1 MVEVYL
7 DGVALEMPENTSIGL
22 SVGIASITDPI
33 SASAS
38 YSQTISVPMTPHNS
52 KAFRHTEQILSPE
65 IFNHTEHTAAVYEDG
80 VELIKGK
87 AYYEGATDTEY
98 KMQIVG
104 NEFDWL
110 ERIRDKK
117 LNEIDSDKVSEFR
130 PYAEMTDAQ
139 RKAVFFGLLD
149 HGCWWQEI
157 GEEKIRRQWATY
169 ADLVPFVGLHTILQ
183 SIFKG
188 YTINADTISNL
199 LTRLYV
205 TGAWKAPENADV
217 LAEENEWEVSCT
229 GRNIR
234 EVTANDITE
243 VVVGTKVTA
252 DNHDN
257 EAAYCD
263 VFDNVES
270 DPNNRIE
277 VEDKEVSVGEDV
289 ANHNVLS
296 FAPSEDCNTAY
307 KMRLQY
313 TTQMAVRDY
322 TPIFADTIHF
332 GGMPIA
338 QLGLEDSNALAGGM
352 LNSESFSRYKSN
364 DITLLQSDQVI
375 PDSEMRNF
383 YLKLSN
389 PELYSEV
396 VQVAVSVVGKG
407 QYYWYNKQRI
417 SKDVMSEMLIRGA
430 INFDYDNDKA
440 FNLNNDHPDTG
451 VRAAI
456 GLVTHS
462 GYVVIISDNQR
473 ALDIWQP
480 ENVSRGDATPAVRI
494 RVGSSRYLGAEYNNS
509 IVQLWQVG
517 EDDTISFDVQ
527 LLTPAFRVST
537 LEPSSLAVG
546 FTSSNAT
553 MLGSRELIVGVGE
566 ATLSPVFNSVLS
578 YGYRVSL
585 NDVGGEAN
593 ATDILKGIMHL
604 FNLRV
609 YCNPDTKQV
618 HLLPYSDFYNNIVVD
633 WRKRVDLDK
642 GVEITTIGDD
652 IGNALKLTYQE
663 ATPAAQHYN
672 ARHTEPYLS
681 WRTPL
686 LSKRSNKEYE
696 LQSAVFSAPM
706 TIPTQEIFPHSPLG
720 GSLLNVVADD
730 TQDTLYDFNNE
741 IPQVLVQ
748 VIAPTEDPTE
758 AIQYVGAKGLLADY
772 EQPDF
777 VVVDRN
783 EQTSISFADTKD
795 VQGLHKYY
803 DKQVEAWNYGKRIVC
818 YCRVL
823 PQEMESLRKAGTS
836 VVDFR
841 SRFLLN
847 IGGEDIYCRLESIEN
862 YEPQNTT
869 HKCTFVY

>member
-7 DGVALEMPENTSIGL
+7 DGIALEMPENTSIGL

-38 YSQTISVPMTPHNS
+38 YSQTISVPRTPHNS
-52 KAFRHTEQILSPE
+52 KVFRHTEQILSPE

-87 AYYEGATDTEY
+87 AYYEGATDSEY
-98 KMQIVG
+98 KLQIVG

-110 ERIRDKK
+110 ERIREKK
-117 LNEIDSDKVSEFR
+117 LNEIDSDKVSQFR
-130 PYAEMTDAQ
+130 TYAEMTDAQ

-188 YTINADTISNL
+188 YTINAGTISSL

-205 TGAWKAPENADV
+205 TGAWKEQENADV
-217 LAEENEWEVSCT
+217 LAADNEWEVSCT

-234 EVTANDITE
+234 EVTANGTTE

-252 DNHDN
+252 DNHGN

-263 VFDNVES
+263 VFDCVEN

-277 VEDKEVSVGEDV
+277 VEDNEVSVGEDV
-289 ANHNVLS
+289 ANHSVLS

-313 TTQMAVRDY
+313 TTQMAVQDY

-332 GGMPIA
+332 GGMPVA

-352 LNSESFSRYKSN
+352 LNSESFSSYKSN
-364 DITLLQSDQVI
+364 DITLLQSGQVI

-417 SKDVMSEMLIRGA
+417 SKDVKSEMLIRGA
-430 INFDYDNDKA
+430 VNFDYSDKV
-440 FNLNNDHPDTG
+440 FNIGTNDHPDTG

-456 GLVTHS
+456 GLVTLD
-462 GYVVIISDNQR
+462 GEVLIISNNER
-473 ALDIWQP
+473 ALKKWQP
-480 ENVSRGDATPAVRI
+480 ELRDRGDIASPAVRI
-494 RVGSSRYLGAEYNNS
+494 RVTEARYNS
-509 IVQLWQVG
+509 NYRDAVVQLWQVG
-517 EDDTISFDVQ
+517 EDDTISLDVQ

-553 MLGSRELIVGVGE
+553 MLGSKELIVGVGE
-566 ATLSPVFNSVLS
+566 ASLSPVFNSVLP

-593 ATDILKGIMHL
+593 ATDMLKAIMHL

-609 YCNPDTKQV
+609 YCNPDTKEV
-618 HLLPYSDFYNNIVVD
+618 NLLPHSDFYNNVVVD

-642 GVEITTIGDD
+642 GVEVTTIGDD

-681 WRTPL
+681 YRTPL

-696 LQSAVFSAPM
+696 LQNAVFSAPM
-706 TIPTQEIFPHSPLG
+706 TIPTQEIFTASPLG
-720 GSLLNVVADD
+720 GSLLNVVAEDA
-730 TQDTLYDFNNE
+730 QETLYDFNNE

-748 VIAPTEDPTE
+748 VPAPTDDPTE

-783 EQTSISFADTKD
+783 EQTSISFADTKG
-795 VQGLHKYY
+795 VPGLHKYY
-803 DKQVEAWNYGKRIVC
+803 DKQIDAWNYGKRIVC

>member
-1 MVEVYL
+1 M
-7 DGVALEMPENTSIGL
+7 DGIALEMPENTSIGL
-22 SVGIASITDPI
+22 SVGIASITDPV
-33 SASAS
+33 SARVS
-38 YSQTISVPMTPHNS
+38 YSQTISVPRTPHNS
-52 KAFRHTEQILSPE
+52 KVFRHTEQILSPE

-87 AYYEGATDTEY
+87 AYYEGATDSEY

-117 LNEIDSDKVSEFR
+117 LNEIDSDKVSEFKK
-130 PYAEMTDAQ
+130 YANMTDAQ
-139 RKAVFFGLLD
+139 RKAIFFGLLD

-217 LAEENEWEVSCT
+217 LAEDNEWEVSCT

-234 EVTANDITE
+234 EVTANGNTE

-252 DNHDN
+252 DNHGN

-270 DPNNRIE
+270 DPHNRIE
-277 VEDKEVSVGEDV
+277 VESNEVSVGEDV

-313 TTQMAVRDY
+313 TTQMAVQDY

-332 GGMPIA
+332 GGMPVA

-352 LNSESFSRYKSN
+352 LNSEGFSSYKSN
-364 DITLLQSDQVI
+364 EITLLQSGRI

-389 PELYSEV
+389 PELYSKV
-396 VQVAVSVVGKG
+396 VQVAVSVIGKS
-407 QYYWYNKQRI
+407 QYYWYNSQTI
-417 SKDVMSEMLIRGA
+417 SEDVKSEMFIRGA
-430 INFDYDNDKA
+430 VNFDYSDKVFDILA
-440 FNLNNDHPDTG
+440 NGHPDTG

-456 GLVTHS
+456 GLVTHDGEVLIIGGDES
-462 GYVVIISDNQR
+462 AILMWKPILKGYQPNQK
-473 ALDIWQP
+473 
-480 ENVSRGDATPAVRI
+480 VRI
-494 RVGSSRYLGAEYNNS
+494 MTNPTYKKNYRDAK
-509 IVQLWQVG
+509 VQLWQVG

-553 MLGSRELIVGVGE
+553 MLGSKELIVGVGE
-566 ATLSPVFNSVLS
+566 ATLSPVFNSVLP

-593 ATDILKGIMHL
+593 ATDMLKAIMHL

-618 HLLPYSDFYNNIVVD
+618 HLLPYSDFYNNVVVD

-681 WRTPL
+681 YRTPL

-696 LQSAVFSAPM
+696 LQNAVFSAPM
-706 TIPTQEIFPHSPLG
+706 TIPTRDIFPHSPLG
-720 GSLLNVVADD
+720 GYLLNIVAEN
-730 TQDTLYDFNNE
+730 TQKTLYDFNNE
-741 IPQVLVQ
+741 IPQILVQ
-748 VIAPTEDPTE
+748 VPAPTEDPTE
-758 AIQYVGAKGLLADY
+758 TIQYVGAKGLLADY

-783 EQTSISFADTKD
+783 EQTSISFADTKG

-823 PQEMESLRKAGTS
+823 PQEIDSLRKAGTS
-836 VVDFR
+836 PVDFR